1 MSEEHNTVMLNQ
13 IMSNQTE
20 LFAEIKEINKNL
32 IIIARLE
39 ERQLN
44 DRSTISRIGDEVR
57 SNTESTKLLS
67 IRMTAL
73 ETNSS
78 GRGKI
83 FQWLSIIAASIIS
96 SSVVAGIILWIQK
109 IPLPK

>member
-57 SNTESTKLLS
+57 TNTEGLRLVNLRLVNVES
-67 IRMTAL
+67 M
-73 ETNSS
+73 NS

-83 FQWLSIIAASIIS
+83 FQWISLTLSSA
-96 SSVVAGIILWIQK
+96 VVAAVAVLITK
-109 IPLPK
+109 TP